1 MRALNQFLPLY
12 LSCTLLLMGNGLLFI
27 IIPMSMRLDGQD
39 TDAIGLVMSL
49 YFVGM
54 LLGSLY
60 GRHLISRVGHIRIFA
75 ACASVATMCALL
87 HSIWSVPLVW
97 GVLRILI
104 GFTNATFFM
113 TMETWLS
120 ESSTSENR
128 ATVFGSYQFVTYF
141 GLALGQLMLNF
152 AEPQDPI
159 LYIYV
164 AMLFCLCMIPVLM
177 SRSGGPRIN
186 EPESMPLKTLYHTSP
201 LGVVGIMISGICL
214 GAFYN
219 MSSVYGADVGMDK
232 SQIATF
238 MSATMVGGFLLQF
251 PIGKLADT
259 FDRRTVLVMTLLV
272 ACLAAMILPIMA
284 NQGEMLTTIVCAV
297 ILSGALACV
306 YPIALAD
313 AFDRLKPTEM
323 VAASGKLILAYAAG
337 GAIGPYTASLVMKQ
351 VGAEALF
358 GYLIVASLVLVAFV
372 MYRMSIRSAVPDALQ
387 EAFVV
392 QGMTPMATEL
402 DPRTE
407 YNSLDETGIAAET
420 VLLLAEENPDDV
432 VEIAISV
439 ALNQPEE
446 AVNIAQ
452 ATAYHYPDSAE
463 ALAIALADELPHD
476 KLDIITSVAGSAPQS
491 GAALARYMCDL
502 IKQQKL
508 DPQASFKALSRLTR
522 KLLDEAPLQAAEIA
536 AIVSQEIADDM
547 PELVAEIAV
556 LAAEAAPDQRIEVAA
571 AIIQEVPEASVEVA
585 SGVAETIAASPDDEL
600 HSFLA
605 AEDDD
610 NYVGEGAELAIAVAL
625 EAPNQALLEIATAVA
640 EALPEDAAQVA
651 ESMAQADPEQASDIV
666 DSISEAVP
674 EMADDVMY
682 AVASSLP
689 EQAEELLQEVLLDAE
704 ANESAT
710 PEAGPRQ

>member
-1 MRALNQFLPLY
+1 MKALNQLLPLY

-75 ACASVATMCALL
+75 ACASVATLCALL

-97 GVLRILI
+97 GVLRVLI

-186 EPESMPLKTLYHTSP
+186 EPESMPLKTLYRTSP

-219 MSSVYGADVGMDK
+219 MSSVYGADAGMTK

-251 PIGKLADT
+251 PVGKLADI

-272 ACLAAMILPIMA
+272 ACLAAMVLPIMA
-284 NQGEMLTTIVCAV
+284 AQGEMIITIACAV

-313 AFDRLKPTEM
+313 AFDRLKPSEM
-323 VAASGKLILAYAAG
+323 VAASGKLILAYATG
-337 GAIGPYTASLVMKQ
+337 GAIGPYTSSLVMKQ
-351 VGAEALF
+351 MGADALF
-358 GYLIVASLVLVAFV
+358 GYLIVASLILVAFV

-387 EAFVV
+387 ESFVV

-407 YNSLDETGIAAET
+407 YNSLDETSVAAET
-420 VLLLAEENPDDV
+420 VLLLAEENPNDV
-432 VEIAISV
+432 VEIAVSI

-452 ATAYHYPDSAE
+452 VTAYHYPDE
-463 ALAIALADELPHD
+463 AVSLAITLANELPHL
-476 KLDIITSVAGSAPQS
+476 KLDIITNVAGSAPQS
-491 GAALARYMCDL
+491 GAALARYMCGL

-508 DPQASFKALSRLTR
+508 DPQASFDALSRLTL
-522 KLLDEAPLQAAEIA
+522 KLLEEAPQQAAEIA
-536 AIVSQEIADDM
+536 GIVSHEIADDM
-547 PELVAEIAV
+547 PELVAKIAV
-556 LAAEAAPDQRIEVAA
+556 LAAQAAPDQRVEVATA
-571 AIIQEVPEASVEVA
+571 VTQEVPEASVEVA
-585 SGVAETIAASPDDEL
+585 TGVAETIAASPDEEL
-600 HSFLA
+600 HIFLA
-605 AEDDD
+605 SEEDED
-610 NYVGEGAELAIAVAL
+610 YLGEGTELAIAL
-625 EAPNQALLEIATAVA
+625 GQEAPEQAFDIATAVA
-640 EALPEDAAQVA
+640 EVLPEDAAQVA
-651 ESMAQADPEQASDIV
+651 ESIAQTDPEHASDLV
-666 DSISEAVP
+666 GSISEVAP

-689 EQAEELLQEVLLDAE
+689 EQAEELLQEVLLEAE
-704 ANESAT
+704 NNFEST
-710 PEAGPRQ
+710 RQLS

>member
-1 MRALNQFLPLY
+1 MKALNQLLPLY

-75 ACASVATMCALL
+75 ACASVATLCALL

-97 GVLRILI
+97 GVLRVLI

-120 ESSTSENR
+120 ESSTSDNR

-186 EPESMPLKTLYHTSP
+186 EPESMPLKTLYRTSP

-219 MSSVYGADVGMDK
+219 MSSVYGADVGMTK

-251 PIGKLADT
+251 PVGKLADI

-272 ACLAAMILPIMA
+272 ACLAAMVLPIMA
-284 NQGEMLTTIVCAV
+284 AQGEMIITIACAV

-313 AFDRLKPTEM
+313 AFDRLKPSEM
-323 VAASGKLILAYAAG
+323 VAASGKLILAYATG
-337 GAIGPYTASLVMKQ
+337 GAIGPYTSSLVMKQ
-351 VGAEALF
+351 MGADALF
-358 GYLIVASLVLVAFV
+358 GYLIVASLILVAFV

-387 EAFVV
+387 ESFVV

-407 YNSLDETGIAAET
+407 YNSLDETSVAAET
-420 VLLLAEENPDDV
+420 VLLLAEENPNDV
-432 VEIAISV
+432 VEIAVSI

-452 ATAYHYPDSAE
+452 VTAYHYPDE
-463 ALAIALADELPHD
+463 AVSLAITLANELPHL
-476 KLDIITSVAGSAPQS
+476 KLDIITNVAGSAPQS
-491 GAALARYMCDL
+491 GAVLARYMCGL

-508 DPQASFKALSRLTR
+508 DPQASFDALSRLTL
-522 KLLDEAPLQAAEIA
+522 KLLEEAPQQAAEIA
-536 AIVSQEIADDM
+536 GIVSHEIADDM
-547 PELVAEIAV
+547 PELVAKIAV
-556 LAAEAAPDQRIEVAA
+556 LAAQAAPDQRVEVATA
-571 AIIQEVPEASVEVA
+571 VTQEVPEASVEVA
-585 SGVAETIAASPDDEL
+585 TGIAETIAASPDEEL
-600 HSFLA
+600 HIFLA
-605 AEDDD
+605 SEEDED
-610 NYVGEGAELAIAVAL
+610 YLGEGTELAIAL
-625 EAPNQALLEIATAVA
+625 GQEAPEQAFDIATAVA
-640 EALPEDAAQVA
+640 EVLPEDAAQVA
-651 ESMAQADPEQASDIV
+651 ESIAQTDPEHASDLV
-666 DSISEAVP
+666 GSISEVAP

-689 EQAEELLQEVLLDAE
+689 EQAEELLQEVLLEAE
-704 ANESAT
+704 NNFEST
-710 PEAGPRQ
+710 RQLS

>member
-1 MRALNQFLPLY
+1 MKALNQLLPLY

-75 ACASVATMCALL
+75 ACASVATLCALL

-97 GVLRILI
+97 GVLRVLI

-120 ESSTSENR
+120 ESSTSDNR

-186 EPESMPLKTLYHTSP
+186 EPESMPLKTLYRTSP

-219 MSSVYGADVGMDK
+219 MSSVYGADVGMTK

-251 PIGKLADT
+251 PVGKLADI

-272 ACLAAMILPIMA
+272 ACLAAMVLPIMA
-284 NQGEMLTTIVCAV
+284 AQGEMIITIACAV

-313 AFDRLKPTEM
+313 AFDRLKPSEM
-323 VAASGKLILAYAAG
+323 VAASGKLILAYATG
-337 GAIGPYTASLVMKQ
+337 GAIGPYTSSLVMKQ
-351 VGAEALF
+351 MGADALF
-358 GYLIVASLVLVAFV
+358 GYLIVASLILVAFV

-387 EAFVV
+387 ESFVV

-407 YNSLDETGIAAET
+407 YNSLDETSVAAET
-420 VLLLAEENPDDV
+420 VLLLTEENPNDV
-432 VEIAISV
+432 VEIAVSI

-452 ATAYHYPDSAE
+452 VTAYHYPDE
-463 ALAIALADELPHD
+463 AVSLAITLANELPHL
-476 KLDIITSVAGSAPQS
+476 KLDIITNVAGSAPQS
-491 GAALARYMCDL
+491 GAALARYMCGL

-508 DPQASFKALSRLTR
+508 DPQASFDALSRLTL
-522 KLLDEAPLQAAEIA
+522 KLLEEAPQQAAEIA
-536 AIVSQEIADDM
+536 GIVSHEIADDM
-547 PELVAEIAV
+547 PELVAKIAV
-556 LAAEAAPDQRIEVAA
+556 LAAQAAPDQRVEVATA
-571 AIIQEVPEASVEVA
+571 VTQEVPEASVEVA
-585 SGVAETIAASPDDEL
+585 TGVAETIAASPDEEL
-600 HSFLA
+600 HIFLA
-605 AEDDD
+605 SEEDED
-610 NYVGEGAELAIAVAL
+610 YLGEGTELAIAL
-625 EAPNQALLEIATAVA
+625 GQEAPEQAFDIATAVA
-640 EALPEDAAQVA
+640 EVLPEDAAQVA
-651 ESMAQADPEQASDIV
+651 ESIAQTDPEHASDLV
-666 DSISEAVP
+666 GSISEVAP

-689 EQAEELLQEVLLDAE
+689 EQAEELLQEVLLEAE
-704 ANESAT
+704 NNFEST
-710 PEAGPRQ
+710 RQLS

>member
-1 MRALNQFLPLY
+1 MKALNQLLPLY

-75 ACASVATMCALL
+75 ACASVATLCALL

-97 GVLRILI
+97 GVLRVLI

-186 EPESMPLKTLYHTSP
+186 EPESMPLKTLYRTSP

-219 MSSVYGADVGMDK
+219 MSSVYGADVGMTK

-251 PIGKLADT
+251 PVGKLADI

-272 ACLAAMILPIMA
+272 ACLAAMVLPIMA
-284 NQGEMLTTIVCAV
+284 VQGEMIITIACAV

-313 AFDRLKPTEM
+313 AFDRLKPSEM
-323 VAASGKLILAYAAG
+323 VAASGKLILAYATG
-337 GAIGPYTASLVMKQ
+337 GAIGPYTSSIVMKQ
-351 VGAEALF
+351 MGADALF
-358 GYLIVASLVLVAFV
+358 GYLIVASLILVAFV

-387 EAFVV
+387 ESFVV

-407 YNSLDETGIAAET
+407 YNSLDETSVAAET
-420 VLLLAEENPDDV
+420 VLLLAEENPNDV
-432 VEIAISV
+432 VEIAVSI

-452 ATAYHYPDSAE
+452 VTAYHYPDE
-463 ALAIALADELPHD
+463 AVSLATTLANELPHL
-476 KLDIITSVAGSAPQS
+476 KLDIITNVAGSAPQS
-491 GAALARYMCDL
+491 GAALARYMCGL

-508 DPQASFKALSRLTR
+508 DPQASFDALSRLTL
-522 KLLDEAPLQAAEIA
+522 KLLEEAPQQAAEIA
-536 AIVSQEIADDM
+536 GIVSHEIADDM
-547 PELVAEIAV
+547 PELVAKIAV
-556 LAAEAAPDQRIEVAA
+556 LAAQAAPDQRVEVATA
-571 AIIQEVPEASVEVA
+571 VTQEVPEASVEVA
-585 SGVAETIAASPDDEL
+585 TGVAETIAASPDEEL
-600 HSFLA
+600 HIFLA
-605 AEDDD
+605 SEEDED
-610 NYVGEGAELAIAVAL
+610 YLGEGTELAIAL
-625 EAPNQALLEIATAVA
+625 GQEAPEQAFDIATAVA
-640 EALPEDAAQVA
+640 EVLPEDAAQVA
-651 ESMAQADPEQASDIV
+651 ESIAQTDPQHASDLV
-666 DSISEAVP
+666 GSISEVAP

-689 EQAEELLQEVLLDAE
+689 EQAEELLQEVLLEAE
-704 ANESAT
+704 NNFEST
-710 PEAGPRQ
+710 RQPS

>member
-1 MRALNQFLPLY
+1 
-12 LSCTLLLMGNGLLFI
+12 MGNGLLFI

-75 ACASVATMCALL
+75 ACASVATLCALL

-97 GVLRILI
+97 GVLRVLI

-120 ESSTSENR
+120 ESSTSDNR

-186 EPESMPLKTLYHTSP
+186 EPESMPLKTLYRTSP

-219 MSSVYGADVGMDK
+219 MSSVYGADVGMTK

-251 PIGKLADT
+251 PVGKLADI

-272 ACLAAMILPIMA
+272 ACLAAMVLPIMA
-284 NQGEMLTTIVCAV
+284 AQGEMIITIACAV

-313 AFDRLKPTEM
+313 AFDRLKPSEM
-323 VAASGKLILAYAAG
+323 VAASGKLILAYATG
-337 GAIGPYTASLVMKQ
+337 GAIGPYTSSLVMKQ
-351 VGAEALF
+351 MGADALF
-358 GYLIVASLVLVAFV
+358 GYLIVASLILVAFV

-387 EAFVV
+387 ESFVV

-407 YNSLDETGIAAET
+407 YNSLDETSVAAET
-420 VLLLAEENPDDV
+420 VLLLAEENPNDV
-432 VEIAISV
+432 VEIAVSI

-452 ATAYHYPDSAE
+452 VTAYHYPDE
-463 ALAIALADELPHD
+463 AVSLAITLANELPHL
-476 KLDIITSVAGSAPQS
+476 KLDIITNVAGSAPQS
-491 GAALARYMCDL
+491 GAVLARYMCGL

-508 DPQASFKALSRLTR
+508 DPQASFDALSRLTL
-522 KLLDEAPLQAAEIA
+522 KLLEEAPQQAAEIA
-536 AIVSQEIADDM
+536 GIVSHEIADDM
-547 PELVAEIAV
+547 PELVAKIAV
-556 LAAEAAPDQRIEVAA
+556 LAAQAAPDQRVEVATA
-571 AIIQEVPEASVEVA
+571 VTQEVPEASVEVA
-585 SGVAETIAASPDDEL
+585 TGIAETIAASPDEEL
-600 HSFLA
+600 HIFLA
-605 AEDDD
+605 SEEDED
-610 NYVGEGAELAIAVAL
+610 YLGEGTELAIAL
-625 EAPNQALLEIATAVA
+625 GQEAPEQAFDIATAVA
-640 EALPEDAAQVA
+640 EVLPEDAAQVA
-651 ESMAQADPEQASDIV
+651 ESIAQTDPEHASDLV
-666 DSISEAVP
+666 GSISEVAP

-689 EQAEELLQEVLLDAE
+689 EQAEELLQEVLLEAE
-704 ANESAT
+704 NNFEST
-710 PEAGPRQ
+710 RQLS

>member
-1 MRALNQFLPLY
+1 
-12 LSCTLLLMGNGLLFI
+12 
-27 IIPMSMRLDGQD
+27 
-39 TDAIGLVMSL
+39 
-49 YFVGM
+49 
-54 LLGSLY
+54 
-60 GRHLISRVGHIRIFA
+60 
-75 ACASVATMCALL
+75 
-87 HSIWSVPLVW
+87 
-97 GVLRILI
+97 
-104 GFTNATFFM
+104 
-113 TMETWLS
+113 
-120 ESSTSENR
+120 
-128 ATVFGSYQFVTYF
+128 
-141 GLALGQLMLNF
+141 
-152 AEPQDPI
+152 
-159 LYIYV
+159 
-164 AMLFCLCMIPVLM
+164 
-177 SRSGGPRIN
+177 
-186 EPESMPLKTLYHTSP
+186 
-201 LGVVGIMISGICL
+201 
-214 GAFYN
+214 
-219 MSSVYGADVGMDK
+219 DVGMNK
-232 SQIATF
+232 SEIATF

-284 NQGEMLTTIVCAV
+284 NQGEMLITIVCAV

-337 GAIGPYTASLVMKQ
+337 GAIGPYTASLVMKH

-432 VEIAISV
+432 VEIAVSV
-439 ALNQPEE
+439 ALNQPDE

-452 ATAYHYPDSAE
+452 ATAYNYPDCAE

-508 DPQASFKALSRLTR
+508 EPQASFKALSRLTS
-522 KLLDEAPLQAAEIA
+522 KLLDQAPLQAAEIA

-556 LAAEAAPDQRIEVAA
+556 LAAEAAPDQRVEVAA

-585 SGVAETIAASPDDEL
+585 AGVAETIAASPDDEL

-605 AEDDD
+605 GEDDED
-610 NYVGEGAELAIAVAL
+610 YVGEGAELAIAVAL
-625 EAPNQALLEIATAVA
+625 EAPDQALLEIATVVA

-704 ANESAT
+704 SNESAT
-710 PEAGPRQ
+710 LEVEPRQ

>member
-1 MRALNQFLPLY
+1 
-12 LSCTLLLMGNGLLFI
+12 MGNGLLFI

-75 ACASVATMCALL
+75 ACASVATLCALL

-97 GVLRILI
+97 GVLRVLI

-186 EPESMPLKTLYHTSP
+186 EPESMPLKTLYRTSP

-219 MSSVYGADVGMDK
+219 MSSVYGADVGMTK

-251 PIGKLADT
+251 PVGKLADI

-284 NQGEMLTTIVCAV
+284 AQGEMIITIACAV

-313 AFDRLKPTEM
+313 AFDRLKPSEM
-323 VAASGKLILAYAAG
+323 VAASGKLILAYATG
-337 GAIGPYTASLVMKQ
+337 GAIGPYTSSIVMKQ
-351 VGAEALF
+351 MGADALF
-358 GYLIVASLVLVAFV
+358 GYLIVASLILVAFV

-387 EAFVV
+387 ESFVV

-407 YNSLDETGIAAET
+407 YNSLDETSVAAET
-420 VLLLAEENPDDV
+420 VLLLAEENPNDV
-432 VEIAISV
+432 VEIAVSI

-452 ATAYHYPDSAE
+452 VTAYHYPNE
-463 ALAIALADELPHD
+463 AVPLATTLANELPHL
-476 KLDIITSVAGSAPQS
+476 KLDIITNVAGSAPQS
-491 GAALARYMCDL
+491 GAALARYMCGL

-508 DPQASFKALSRLTR
+508 DPQASFDALSRLTL
-522 KLLDEAPLQAAEIA
+522 KLLEEAPQQAAEIA
-536 AIVSQEIADDM
+536 GIVSHEIADDM
-547 PELVAEIAV
+547 PELVAKIAV
-556 LAAEAAPDQRIEVAA
+556 LAAQAAPDQRVEVATA
-571 AIIQEVPEASVEVA
+571 VTQEVPEASVEVA
-585 SGVAETIAASPDDEL
+585 TGVAETIAASPDEEL
-600 HSFLA
+600 HIFLA
-605 AEDDD
+605 SEEDED
-610 NYVGEGAELAIAVAL
+610 YLGEGTELAIAL
-625 EAPNQALLEIATAVA
+625 GQEAPEQAFDIATAVA
-640 EALPEDAAQVA
+640 EVLPEDAAQVA
-651 ESMAQADPEQASDIV
+651 ESIAQTDPQHASDLV
-666 DSISEAVP
+666 GSISEVAP

-689 EQAEELLQEVLLDAE
+689 EQAEELLQEVLLEAE
-704 ANESAT
+704 NNFEST
-710 PEAGPRQ
+710 RQPS

>member
-1 MRALNQFLPLY
+1 
-12 LSCTLLLMGNGLLFI
+12 MGNGLLFI

-75 ACASVATMCALL
+75 ACASVATLCALL

-97 GVLRILI
+97 GVLRVLI

-186 EPESMPLKTLYHTSP
+186 EPESMPLKTLYRTSP

-219 MSSVYGADVGMDK
+219 MSSVYGADVGMTK

-251 PIGKLADT
+251 PVGKLADI

-284 NQGEMLTTIVCAV
+284 AQGEMIITIACAV

-313 AFDRLKPTEM
+313 AFDRLKPSEM
-323 VAASGKLILAYAAG
+323 VAASGKLILAYATG
-337 GAIGPYTASLVMKQ
+337 GAIGPYTSSIVMKQ
-351 VGAEALF
+351 MGADALF
-358 GYLIVASLVLVAFV
+358 GYLIVASLILVAFV

-387 EAFVV
+387 ELFVV

-407 YNSLDETGIAAET
+407 YNSLDETSVAAET
-420 VLLLAEENPDDV
+420 VLLLAEENPNDV
-432 VEIAISV
+432 VEIAVSI

-452 ATAYHYPDSAE
+452 VTAYHYPNE
-463 ALAIALADELPHD
+463 AVSLATTLANELPHL
-476 KLDIITSVAGSAPQS
+476 KLDIITNVAGSAPQS
-491 GAALARYMCDL
+491 GAALARYMCGL

-508 DPQASFKALSRLTR
+508 DPQASFDALSRLTL
-522 KLLDEAPLQAAEIA
+522 KLLEEAPQQAAEIA
-536 AIVSQEIADDM
+536 GIVSHEIADDM
-547 PELVAEIAV
+547 PELVAKIAV
-556 LAAEAAPDQRIEVAA
+556 LAAQAAPDQRVEVATA
-571 AIIQEVPEASVEVA
+571 VTQEVPEASVEVA
-585 SGVAETIAASPDDEL
+585 TGVAETIAASPDEEL
-600 HSFLA
+600 HIFLA
-605 AEDDD
+605 SEEDED
-610 NYVGEGAELAIAVAL
+610 YLGEGTELAIAL
-625 EAPNQALLEIATAVA
+625 GQEAPEQAFDIATAVA
-640 EALPEDAAQVA
+640 EVLPEDAAQVA
-651 ESMAQADPEQASDIV
+651 ESIAQTDPQHASDLV
-666 DSISEAVP
+666 GSISEVAP

-689 EQAEELLQEVLLDAE
+689 EQAEELLQEVLLEAE
-704 ANESAT
+704 NNFEST
-710 PEAGPRQ
+710 RQPS

>member
-1 MRALNQFLPLY
+1 
-12 LSCTLLLMGNGLLFI
+12 MGNGLLFI

-75 ACASVATMCALL
+75 ACAAVATMSALL

-97 GVLRILI
+97 GALRVLI

-186 EPESMPLKTLYHTSP
+186 EPESMPLKTLYRTSP

-219 MSSVYGADVGMDK
+219 MSSVYGADVGMTK
-232 SQIATF
+232 NQIATF

-251 PIGKLADT
+251 PVGKLADL

-272 ACLAAMILPIMA
+272 ACLAAMVLPIMA
-284 NQGEMLTTIVCAV
+284 ARGEMVITIVCAV

-323 VAASGKLILAYAAG
+323 VAASGKLILAYATG
-337 GAIGPYTASLVMKQ
+337 GAIGPYTSSLVMKHM
-351 VGAEALF
+351 GADALF
-358 GYLIVASLVLVAFV
+358 GYLIVASLILVAFV

-387 EAFVV
+387 ESFVV

-407 YNSLDETGIAAET
+407 YNSLDETGVAAET
-420 VLLLAEENPDDV
+420 VLLLAEENPEDV
-432 VEIAISV
+432 VEIAVSV

-452 ATAYHYPDSAE
+452 ATAYNYPDEAV
-463 ALAIALADELPHD
+463 ALAIALADELPHL
-476 KLDIITSVAGSAPQS
+476 KLDIITNVAGSAPQS
-491 GAALARYMCDL
+491 GAALARYMCGL
-502 IKQQKL
+502 IKQEKL
-508 DPQASFKALSRLTR
+508 DPQASFNALSRLTL
-522 KLLDEAPLQAAEIA
+522 KLLDEAPQQAAEIA
-536 AIVSQEIADDM
+536 AIVSHEIADDM
-547 PELVAEIAV
+547 PELVAKIAV
-556 LAAEAAPDQRIEVAA
+556 LAAEAAPDQRVEVATA
-571 AIIQEVPEASVEVA
+571 VTHEVPEASVEIA
-585 SGVAETIAASPDDEL
+585 AGVAETIAASPDEEL
-600 HSFLA
+600 HTFLA
-605 AEDDD
+605 SEEDEG
-610 NYVGEGAELAIAVAL
+610 YLGEGTELAIAL
-625 EAPNQALLEIATAVA
+625 GQEAPEQAFDIATAVA
-640 EALPEDAAQVA
+640 EILPEDAAQVA
-651 ESMAQADPEQASDIV
+651 ESIAQTDPEHASDLIG
-666 DSISEAVP
+666 SISEVAP

-704 ANESAT
+704 TNS
-710 PEAGPRQ
+710 PSDRQPS

>member
-1 MRALNQFLPLY
+1 MKALNQLLPLY

-75 ACASVATMCALL
+75 ACASVATLCALL

-97 GVLRILI
+97 GVLRVLI

-113 TMETWLS
+113 TMETWLN

-186 EPESMPLKTLYHTSP
+186 EPESMPLKTLYRTSP

-219 MSSVYGADVGMDK
+219 MSSVYGADVGMTK

-251 PIGKLADT
+251 PVGKLADI

-272 ACLAAMILPIMA
+272 ACLAAMVLPIMA
-284 NQGEMLTTIVCAV
+284 AQGEMIITIACAV

-313 AFDRLKPTEM
+313 AFDRLKPSEM
-323 VAASGKLILAYAAG
+323 VAASGKLILAYATG
-337 GAIGPYTASLVMKQ
+337 GAIGPYTSSIVMKQ
-351 VGAEALF
+351 MGADALF
-358 GYLIVASLVLVAFV
+358 GYLIVASLILVAFV

-387 EAFVV
+387 ESFVV

-407 YNSLDETGIAAET
+407 YNSLDETSVAAET
-420 VLLLAEENPDDV
+420 VLLLAEENPNDV
-432 VEIAISV
+432 VEIAVSI

-452 ATAYHYPDSAE
+452 VTAYHYPNE
-463 ALAIALADELPHD
+463 AVFLATTLANELPHL
-476 KLDIITSVAGSAPQS
+476 KLDIITNVAGSAPQS
-491 GAALARYMCDL
+491 GAALARYMCGL

-508 DPQASFKALSRLTR
+508 DPQASFDALSRLTL
-522 KLLDEAPLQAAEIA
+522 KLLEEAPQQAAEIA
-536 AIVSQEIADDM
+536 GIVSHEIADDM
-547 PELVAEIAV
+547 PELVAKIAV
-556 LAAEAAPDQRIEVAA
+556 LAAQAAPDQRVEVATA
-571 AIIQEVPEASVEVA
+571 VTQEVPEASVEVA
-585 SGVAETIAASPDDEL
+585 TGVAETIAASPDEEL
-600 HSFLA
+600 HIFLA
-605 AEDDD
+605 SEEDED
-610 NYVGEGAELAIAVAL
+610 YLGEGTELAIAL
-625 EAPNQALLEIATAVA
+625 GQEAPEQAFDIATAVA
-640 EALPEDAAQVA
+640 EVLPEDAAQVA
-651 ESMAQADPEQASDIV
+651 ESIAQTDPQHASDLV
-666 DSISEAVP
+666 GSISEVAP

-689 EQAEELLQEVLLDAE
+689 EQAEELLQEVLLEAE
-704 ANESAT
+704 NNFEST
-710 PEAGPRQ
+710 RQPS

>member
-1 MRALNQFLPLY
+1 MKALNQLLPLY

-75 ACASVATMCALL
+75 ACASVATLCALL

-97 GVLRILI
+97 GVLRVLI

-186 EPESMPLKTLYHTSP
+186 EPESMPLKTLYRTSP

-219 MSSVYGADVGMDK
+219 MSSVYGADVGMTK

-251 PIGKLADT
+251 PVGKLADI

-284 NQGEMLTTIVCAV
+284 AQGEMIITIACAV

-313 AFDRLKPTEM
+313 AFDRLKPSEM
-323 VAASGKLILAYAAG
+323 VAASGKLILAYATG
-337 GAIGPYTASLVMKQ
+337 GAIGPYTSSIVMKQ
-351 VGAEALF
+351 MGADALF
-358 GYLIVASLVLVAFV
+358 GYLIVASLILVAFV

-387 EAFVV
+387 ELFVV

-407 YNSLDETGIAAET
+407 YNSLDETSVAAET
-420 VLLLAEENPDDV
+420 VLLLAEENPNDV
-432 VEIAISV
+432 VEIAVSI

-452 ATAYHYPDSAE
+452 VTAYHYPNE
-463 ALAIALADELPHD
+463 AVSLATTLANELPHL
-476 KLDIITSVAGSAPQS
+476 KLDIITNVAGSAPQS
-491 GAALARYMCDL
+491 GAALARYMCGL

-508 DPQASFKALSRLTR
+508 DPQASFDALSRLTL
-522 KLLDEAPLQAAEIA
+522 KLLEEAPQQAAEIA
-536 AIVSQEIADDM
+536 GIVSHEIADDM
-547 PELVAEIAV
+547 PELVAKIAV
-556 LAAEAAPDQRIEVAA
+556 LAAQAAPDQRVEVATA
-571 AIIQEVPEASVEVA
+571 VTQEVPEASVEVA
-585 SGVAETIAASPDDEL
+585 TGVAETIAASPDEEL
-600 HSFLA
+600 HIFLA
-605 AEDDD
+605 SEEDED
-610 NYVGEGAELAIAVAL
+610 YLGEGTELAIAL
-625 EAPNQALLEIATAVA
+625 GQEAPEQAFDIATAVA
-640 EALPEDAAQVA
+640 EVLPEDAAQVA
-651 ESMAQADPEQASDIV
+651 ESIAQTDPQHASDLV
-666 DSISEAVP
+666 GSISEVAP

-689 EQAEELLQEVLLDAE
+689 EQAEELLQEVLLEAE
-704 ANESAT
+704 NNFEST
-710 PEAGPRQ
+710 RQPS

>member
-1 MRALNQFLPLY
+1 
-12 LSCTLLLMGNGLLFI
+12 MGNGLLFI
-27 IIPMSMRLDGQD
+27 VIPMTMRLEGQD
-39 TDAIGLVMSL
+39 TDSIGLVMSL

-54 LLGSLY
+54 LLGSIY

-75 ACASVATMCALL
+75 ACASVATLTALF
-87 HSIWSVPLVW
+87 HSIWSLPIVW
-97 GVLRILI
+97 GLLRVLI

-141 GLALGQLMLNF
+141 GLALGQLMLNL
-152 AEPQDPI
+152 AEPQDSI
-159 LYIYV
+159 LYIYA
-164 AMLFCLCMIPVLM
+164 AMLFCLCMLPVLM

-186 EPESMPLKTLYHTSP
+186 EPEPMAFKTLYRTSP

-219 MSSVYGADVGMDK
+219 MSSVYGADVGMNK
-232 SQIATF
+232 SEIATF

-251 PIGKLADT
+251 PVGKLADT

-284 NQGEMLTTIVCAV
+284 NRGEMAITIACAV
-297 ILSGALACV
+297 ILSGAMACV
-306 YPIALAD
+306 YPIAIAD

-323 VAASGKLILAYAAG
+323 VAASGKLILAYSFG
-337 GAIGPYTASLVMKQ
+337 GAIGPYTSSLVMKQ
-351 VGAEALF
+351 MGPEALF
-358 GYLIVASLVLVAFV
+358 GYLIVACLILVAFV
-372 MYRMSIRSAVPDALQ
+372 MYRMSIRGALPDALQ
-387 EAFVV
+387 ESFVV

-407 YNSLDETGIAAET
+407 YNSLDETSIAAET
-420 VLLLAEENPDDV
+420 VLLLAEENPGDL
-432 VEIAISV
+432 VEIALNV
-439 ALNQPEE
+439 ALNQPDE

-452 ATAYHYPDSAE
+452 AAAYHYPEQAQ
-463 ALAIALADELPHD
+463 ALAIALADELPQH
-476 KLDIITSVAGSAPQS
+476 KLDIITHVAGSAPES
-491 GAALARYMCDL
+491 GAPLARYMCDL

-508 DPQASFKALSRLTR
+508 EPQASFYALSRLTR

-536 AIVSQEIADDM
+536 AIISQEIPEAM

-585 SGVAETIAASPDDEL
+585 AGVAETIAASPDEEL
-600 HSFLA
+600 HTFLA
-605 AEDDD
+605 AEEDD
-610 NYVGEGAELAIAVAL
+610 NYVGEGAELAIAVAQ
-625 EAPNQALLEIATAVA
+625 EVPEQALDIATAVA
-640 EALPEDAAQVA
+640 EILPEEAAQVA
-651 ESMAQADPEQASDIV
+651 ESIAQTDPEHASELV

-704 ANESAT
+704 SSDGAKPQAEH
-710 PEAGPRQ
+710 QQ

>member
-1 MRALNQFLPLY
+1 MKALNQLLPLY

-60 GRHLISRVGHIRIFA
+60 GRHLISHVGHIRIFA
-75 ACASVATMCALL
+75 ACASVATLCALL

-97 GVLRILI
+97 GVLRVLI

-186 EPESMPLKTLYHTSP
+186 EPESMPLKTLYRTSP

-219 MSSVYGADVGMDK
+219 MSSVYGADVGMTK

-251 PIGKLADT
+251 PVGKLADI

-272 ACLAAMILPIMA
+272 ACLAAMVLPIMA
-284 NQGEMLTTIVCAV
+284 AQGEMIITIACAV

-313 AFDRLKPTEM
+313 AFDRLKPSEM
-323 VAASGKLILAYAAG
+323 VAASGKLILAYATG
-337 GAIGPYTASLVMKQ
+337 GAIGPYTSSLVMKQ
-351 VGAEALF
+351 MGADALF
-358 GYLIVASLVLVAFV
+358 GYLIVASLILVAFV

-387 EAFVV
+387 ESFVV

-407 YNSLDETGIAAET
+407 YNSLDETSVAAET
-420 VLLLAEENPDDV
+420 VLLLAEENPNDV
-432 VEIAISV
+432 VEIAVSI

-452 ATAYHYPDSAE
+452 VTAYHYPDE
-463 ALAIALADELPHD
+463 AVSLAITLANELPHL
-476 KLDIITSVAGSAPQS
+476 KLDIITNVAGSAPQS
-491 GAALARYMCDL
+491 GAALARYMCGL

-508 DPQASFKALSRLTR
+508 DPQASFDALSRLTL
-522 KLLDEAPLQAAEIA
+522 KLLEEAPQQAAEIA
-536 AIVSQEIADDM
+536 GIVSHEIADDM
-547 PELVAEIAV
+547 PELVAKIAV
-556 LAAEAAPDQRIEVAA
+556 LAAQAAPDQRVEVATA
-571 AIIQEVPEASVEVA
+571 VTQEVPEASVEVA
-585 SGVAETIAASPDDEL
+585 TGVAETIAASPDEEL
-600 HSFLA
+600 HIFLA
-605 AEDDD
+605 SEEDED
-610 NYVGEGAELAIAVAL
+610 YLGEGTELAIAL
-625 EAPNQALLEIATAVA
+625 GQEAPEQAFDIATAVA
-640 EALPEDAAQVA
+640 EVLPEDAAQVA
-651 ESMAQADPEQASDIV
+651 ESIAQTDPEHASDLV
-666 DSISEAVP
+666 GSISEVAP

-689 EQAEELLQEVLLDAE
+689 EQAEELLQEVLLEAE
-704 ANESAT
+704 NNFEST
-710 PEAGPRQ
+710 RHLS

>member
-1 MRALNQFLPLY
+1 
-12 LSCTLLLMGNGLLFI
+12 MGNGLLFI

-75 ACASVATMCALL
+75 ACASVATLCALL

-97 GVLRILI
+97 GVLRVLI

-186 EPESMPLKTLYHTSP
+186 EPESMPLKTLYRTSP

-219 MSSVYGADVGMDK
+219 MSSVYGADVGMTK

-251 PIGKLADT
+251 PVGKLADI

-284 NQGEMLTTIVCAV
+284 VQGEMIITIACAV

-313 AFDRLKPTEM
+313 AFDRLKPSEM
-323 VAASGKLILAYAAG
+323 VAASGKLILAYATG
-337 GAIGPYTASLVMKQ
+337 GAIGPYTSSIVMKQ
-351 VGAEALF
+351 MGADALF
-358 GYLIVASLVLVAFV
+358 GYLIVASLILVAFV

-387 EAFVV
+387 ELFVV

-407 YNSLDETGIAAET
+407 YNSLDETSVAAET
-420 VLLLAEENPDDV
+420 VLLLAEENPNDV
-432 VEIAISV
+432 VEIAVSI

-452 ATAYHYPDSAE
+452 VTAYHYPNE
-463 ALAIALADELPHD
+463 AVSLATTLANELPHL
-476 KLDIITSVAGSAPQS
+476 KLDIITNVAGSAPQS
-491 GAALARYMCDL
+491 GAALARYMCGL

-508 DPQASFKALSRLTR
+508 DPQASFDALSRLTL
-522 KLLDEAPLQAAEIA
+522 KLLEEAPQQAAEIA
-536 AIVSQEIADDM
+536 GIVSHEIADDM
-547 PELVAEIAV
+547 PELVAKIAV
-556 LAAEAAPDQRIEVAA
+556 LAAQAAPDQRVEVATA
-571 AIIQEVPEASVEVA
+571 VTQEVPEASVEVA
-585 SGVAETIAASPDDEL
+585 TGVAETIAASPDEEL
-600 HSFLA
+600 HIFLA
-605 AEDDD
+605 SEEDED
-610 NYVGEGAELAIAVAL
+610 YLGEGTELAIAL
-625 EAPNQALLEIATAVA
+625 GQEAPEQAFDIATAVA
-640 EALPEDAAQVA
+640 EVLPEDAAQVA
-651 ESMAQADPEQASDIV
+651 ESIAQTDPQHASDLV
-666 DSISEAVP
+666 GSISEVAP

-689 EQAEELLQEVLLDAE
+689 EQAEELLQEVLLEAE
-704 ANESAT
+704 NNFEST
-710 PEAGPRQ
+710 RQPS

>member
-1 MRALNQFLPLY
+1 
-12 LSCTLLLMGNGLLFI
+12 MGNGLLFI

-75 ACASVATMCALL
+75 ACASVATLCALL

-97 GVLRILI
+97 GVLRVLI

-186 EPESMPLKTLYHTSP
+186 EPESMPLKTLYRTSP

-219 MSSVYGADVGMDK
+219 MSSVYGADVGMTK

-251 PIGKLADT
+251 PVGKLADI

-272 ACLAAMILPIMA
+272 ACLAAMVLPIMA
-284 NQGEMLTTIVCAV
+284 VQGEMIITIACAV

-313 AFDRLKPTEM
+313 AFDRLKPSEM
-323 VAASGKLILAYAAG
+323 VAASGKLILAYATG
-337 GAIGPYTASLVMKQ
+337 GAIGPYTSSIVMKQ
-351 VGAEALF
+351 MGADALF
-358 GYLIVASLVLVAFV
+358 GYLIVASLILVAFV

-387 EAFVV
+387 ELFVV

-407 YNSLDETGIAAET
+407 YNSLDETSVAAET
-420 VLLLAEENPDDV
+420 VLLLAEENPNDV
-432 VEIAISV
+432 VEIAVSI

-452 ATAYHYPDSAE
+452 VTAYHYPNE
-463 ALAIALADELPHD
+463 AVSLATTLANELPHL
-476 KLDIITSVAGSAPQS
+476 KLDIITNVAGSAPQS
-491 GAALARYMCDL
+491 GAALARYMCGL

-508 DPQASFKALSRLTR
+508 DPQASFDALSRLTL
-522 KLLDEAPLQAAEIA
+522 KLLEEAPQQAAEIA
-536 AIVSQEIADDM
+536 GIVSHEIADDM
-547 PELVAEIAV
+547 PELVAKIAV
-556 LAAEAAPDQRIEVAA
+556 LAAQAAPDQRVEVATA
-571 AIIQEVPEASVEVA
+571 VTQEVPEASVEVA
-585 SGVAETIAASPDDEL
+585 TGVAETIAASPDEEL
-600 HSFLA
+600 HIFLA
-605 AEDDD
+605 SEEDED
-610 NYVGEGAELAIAVAL
+610 YLGEGTELAIAL
-625 EAPNQALLEIATAVA
+625 GQEAPEQAFDIATAVA
-640 EALPEDAAQVA
+640 EVLPEDAAQVA
-651 ESMAQADPEQASDIV
+651 ESIAQTDPQHASDLV
-666 DSISEAVP
+666 GSISEVAP

-689 EQAEELLQEVLLDAE
+689 EQAEELLQEVLLEAE
-704 ANESAT
+704 NNFEST
-710 PEAGPRQ
+710 RQPS

>member
-1 MRALNQFLPLY
+1 MKALNQLLPLY

-75 ACASVATMCALL
+75 ACASVATLCALL

-97 GVLRILI
+97 GVLRVLI

-186 EPESMPLKTLYHTSP
+186 EPESMPLKTLYRTSP

-219 MSSVYGADVGMDK
+219 MSSVYGADVGMTK

-251 PIGKLADT
+251 PVGKLADI

-272 ACLAAMILPIMA
+272 ACLAAMVLPIMA
-284 NQGEMLTTIVCAV
+284 AQGEMIITIACAV

-313 AFDRLKPTEM
+313 AFDRLKPSEM
-323 VAASGKLILAYAAG
+323 VAASGKLILAYATG
-337 GAIGPYTASLVMKQ
+337 GAIGPYTSSLVMKQ
-351 VGAEALF
+351 MGADALF
-358 GYLIVASLVLVAFV
+358 GYLIVASLILVAFV

-387 EAFVV
+387 ESFVV

-407 YNSLDETGIAAET
+407 YNSLDETSVAAET
-420 VLLLAEENPDDV
+420 VLLLAEENPNDV
-432 VEIAISV
+432 VEIAVSI

-452 ATAYHYPDSAE
+452 VTAYHYPDE
-463 ALAIALADELPHD
+463 AVSLAITLANELPHL
-476 KLDIITSVAGSAPQS
+476 KLDIITNVAGSAPQS
-491 GAALARYMCDL
+491 GAALARYMCGL

-508 DPQASFKALSRLTR
+508 DPQASFDALSRLTL
-522 KLLDEAPLQAAEIA
+522 KLLEEAPQQAAEIA
-536 AIVSQEIADDM
+536 GIVSHEIADDM
-547 PELVAEIAV
+547 PELVAKIAV
-556 LAAEAAPDQRIEVAA
+556 LAAQAAPDQRVEVATA
-571 AIIQEVPEASVEVA
+571 VTQEVPEASVEVA
-585 SGVAETIAASPDDEL
+585 TGVAETIAASPDEEL
-600 HSFLA
+600 HIFLA
-605 AEDDD
+605 SEEDED
-610 NYVGEGAELAIAVAL
+610 YLGEGTELAIAL
-625 EAPNQALLEIATAVA
+625 GQEAPEQAFDIATAVA
-640 EALPEDAAQVA
+640 EVLPEDAAQVA
-651 ESMAQADPEQASDIV
+651 ESIAQTDPEHASDLV
-666 DSISEAVP
+666 GSISEVAP

-689 EQAEELLQEVLLDAE
+689 EQAEELLQEVLLEAE
-704 ANESAT
+704 NNFEST
-710 PEAGPRQ
+710 RHLS

>member
-1 MRALNQFLPLY
+1 MKALNQLLPLY

-75 ACASVATMCALL
+75 ACASVATLCALL

-97 GVLRILI
+97 GVLRVLI

-186 EPESMPLKTLYHTSP
+186 EPESMPLKTLYRTSP

-219 MSSVYGADVGMDK
+219 MSSVYGADVGMTK

-251 PIGKLADT
+251 PVGKLADI

-284 NQGEMLTTIVCAV
+284 AQGEMIITIACAV

-313 AFDRLKPTEM
+313 AFDRLKPSEM
-323 VAASGKLILAYAAG
+323 VAASGKLILAYATG
-337 GAIGPYTASLVMKQ
+337 GAIGPYTSSIVMKQ
-351 VGAEALF
+351 MGADALF
-358 GYLIVASLVLVAFV
+358 GYLIVASLILVAFV

-387 EAFVV
+387 ESFVV

-407 YNSLDETGIAAET
+407 YNSLDETSVAAET
-420 VLLLAEENPDDV
+420 VLLLAEENPNDV
-432 VEIAISV
+432 VEIAVSI

-452 ATAYHYPDSAE
+452 VTAYHYPDE
-463 ALAIALADELPHD
+463 AVSLATTLANELPHL
-476 KLDIITSVAGSAPQS
+476 KLDIITNVAGSAPQS
-491 GAALARYMCDL
+491 GAALARYMCGL

-508 DPQASFKALSRLTR
+508 DPQASFDALSRLTL
-522 KLLDEAPLQAAEIA
+522 KLLEEAPQQAAEIA
-536 AIVSQEIADDM
+536 GIVSHEIADDM
-547 PELVAEIAV
+547 PELVAKIAV
-556 LAAEAAPDQRIEVAA
+556 LAAQAAPDQRVEVATA
-571 AIIQEVPEASVEVA
+571 VTQEVPEASVEVA
-585 SGVAETIAASPDDEL
+585 TGVAETIAASPDEEL
-600 HSFLA
+600 HIFLA
-605 AEDDD
+605 SEEDED
-610 NYVGEGAELAIAVAL
+610 YLGEGTELAIAL
-625 EAPNQALLEIATAVA
+625 GQEAPEQAFDIATAVA
-640 EALPEDAAQVA
+640 EVLPEDAAQVA
-651 ESMAQADPEQASDIV
+651 ESIAQTDPQHASDLV
-666 DSISEAVP
+666 GSISEVAP

-689 EQAEELLQEVLLDAE
+689 EQAEELLQEVLLEAE
-704 ANESAT
+704 NNFEST
-710 PEAGPRQ
+710 RQPS

>member
-1 MRALNQFLPLY
+1 
-12 LSCTLLLMGNGLLFI
+12 MGNGLLFI

-54 LLGSLY
+54 LLGSIY
-60 GRHLISRVGHIRIFA
+60 GKHLISRVGHIRIFA

-97 GVLRILI
+97 GVLRVLI

-141 GLALGQLMLNF
+141 GMALGQLMLNF

-186 EPESMPLKTLYHTSP
+186 EPESMPLKTLYRTSP

-219 MSSVYGADVGMDK
+219 MSSVYGADVGMTK
-232 SQIATF
+232 NQIATF

-251 PIGKLADT
+251 PIGKLADL
-259 FDRRTVLVMTLLV
+259 FDRRTVLVMTLLL
-272 ACLAAMILPIMA
+272 ACLAAMVLPIMA
-284 NQGEMLTTIVCAV
+284 ARGEMGITIACAV

-337 GAIGPYTASLVMKQ
+337 GAIGPYTSSLVMNRM
-351 VGAEALF
+351 GADALF
-358 GYLIVASLVLVAFV
+358 GYLIVASLILMAFV

-387 EAFVV
+387 ESFVV

-407 YNSLDETGIAAET
+407 YNSLDETGVAAET
-420 VLLLAEENPDDV
+420 VLLLAEDNPDDV
-432 VEIAISV
+432 VEIAVSV

-452 ATAYHYPDSAE
+452 ATAYNYPDEAI
-463 ALAIALADELPHD
+463 ALAIALADELPHL
-476 KLDIITSVAGSAPQS
+476 KLDIITHVAGSAPQS
-491 GAALARYMCDL
+491 GAALARYMCNL

-508 DPQASFKALSRLTR
+508 DPQTSFTALSRFTL
-522 KLLDEAPLQAAEIA
+522 KLLDVAPQQATAIA
-536 AIVSQEIADDM
+536 AIVSQEIANDM
-547 PELVAEIAV
+547 PELVAKIAV
-556 LAAEAAPDQRIEVAA
+556 LAAQAAPDQRI
-571 AIIQEVPEASVEVA
+571 AIAIAVTHEVPEAGVEIA
-585 SGVAETIAASPDDEL
+585 AGIAQIIAASREEEL
-600 HSFLA
+600 HTFLA
-605 AEDDD
+605 AEEDE
-610 NYVGEGAELAIAVAL
+610 NYLGEGTELAIAL
-625 EAPNQALLEIATAVA
+625 GQEAPDQAFDIATVVA
-640 EALPEDAAQVA
+640 EILPEDAAQVA
-651 ESMAQADPEQASDIV
+651 EHIAQIDPERAFALV
-666 DSISEAVP
+666 GSISDAVP
-674 EMADDVMY
+674 EMAAEVMY

-689 EQAEELLQEVLLDAE
+689 EQAEELLQDVLLDAE
-704 ANESAT
+704 SNHPSDNASS
-710 PEAGPRQ
+710 

>member
-1 MRALNQFLPLY
+1 
-12 LSCTLLLMGNGLLFI
+12 MGNGLLFI
-27 IIPMSMRLDGQD
+27 IIPMSMRLNGQD

-75 ACASVATMCALL
+75 ACASVATLCALL

-97 GVLRILI
+97 GVLRVLI

-186 EPESMPLKTLYHTSP
+186 EPESMPLKTLYRTSP

-219 MSSVYGADVGMDK
+219 MSSVYGADVGMTK

-251 PIGKLADT
+251 PVGKLADI

-272 ACLAAMILPIMA
+272 ACLAAMVLPIMA
-284 NQGEMLTTIVCAV
+284 VQGEMIITIACAV

-313 AFDRLKPTEM
+313 AFDRLKPSEM
-323 VAASGKLILAYAAG
+323 VAASGKLILAYATG
-337 GAIGPYTASLVMKQ
+337 GAIGPYTSSIVMKQ
-351 VGAEALF
+351 MGADALF
-358 GYLIVASLVLVAFV
+358 GYLIVASLILVAFV

-387 EAFVV
+387 ELFVV

-407 YNSLDETGIAAET
+407 YNSLDETSVAAET
-420 VLLLAEENPDDV
+420 VLLLAEENPNDV
-432 VEIAISV
+432 VEIAVSI

-452 ATAYHYPDSAE
+452 VTAYHYPNE
-463 ALAIALADELPHD
+463 AVSLATTLANELPHL
-476 KLDIITSVAGSAPQS
+476 KLDIITNVAGSAPQS
-491 GAALARYMCDL
+491 GAALARYMCGL

-508 DPQASFKALSRLTR
+508 DPQASFDALSRLTL
-522 KLLDEAPLQAAEIA
+522 KLLEEAPQQAAEIA
-536 AIVSQEIADDM
+536 GIVSHEIADDM
-547 PELVAEIAV
+547 PELVAKIAV
-556 LAAEAAPDQRIEVAA
+556 LAAQAAPDQRVEVATA
-571 AIIQEVPEASVEVA
+571 VTQEVPEASVEVA
-585 SGVAETIAASPDDEL
+585 TGVAETIAASPDEEL
-600 HSFLA
+600 HIFLA
-605 AEDDD
+605 SEEDED
-610 NYVGEGAELAIAVAL
+610 YLGEGTELAIAL
-625 EAPNQALLEIATAVA
+625 GQEAPEQAFDIATAVA
-640 EALPEDAAQVA
+640 EVLPEDAAQVA
-651 ESMAQADPEQASDIV
+651 ESIAQTDPQHASDLV
-666 DSISEAVP
+666 GSISEVAP

-689 EQAEELLQEVLLDAE
+689 EQAEELLQEVLLEAE
-704 ANESAT
+704 NNFEST
-710 PEAGPRQ
+710 RQPS

>member
-1 MRALNQFLPLY
+1 MKALNQLLPLY

-75 ACASVATMCALL
+75 ACASVATLCALL

-97 GVLRILI
+97 GVLRVLI

-120 ESSTSENR
+120 ESSTSDNR
-128 ATVFGSYQFVTYF
+128 ATIFGSYQFVTYF

-186 EPESMPLKTLYHTSP
+186 EPESMPLKTLYRTSP

-219 MSSVYGADVGMDK
+219 MSSVYGADVGMTK

-251 PIGKLADT
+251 PVGKLADI

-272 ACLAAMILPIMA
+272 ACLAAMVLPIMA
-284 NQGEMLTTIVCAV
+284 TQGEMIITIACAV

-313 AFDRLKPTEM
+313 AFDRLKPSEM
-323 VAASGKLILAYAAG
+323 VAASGKLILAYATG
-337 GAIGPYTASLVMKQ
+337 GAIGPYTSSLVMKQ
-351 VGAEALF
+351 MGADALF
-358 GYLIVASLVLVAFV
+358 GYLIVASLILVAFV

-387 EAFVV
+387 ESFVV

-407 YNSLDETGIAAET
+407 YNSLDETSVAAET
-420 VLLLAEENPDDV
+420 VLLLAEENPNDV
-432 VEIAISV
+432 VEIAISI

-452 ATAYHYPDSAE
+452 VTAYNYPNE
-463 ALAIALADELPHD
+463 AVSLAITLANELPHL
-476 KLDIITSVAGSAPQS
+476 KLDIITNVAGSAPQS
-491 GAALARYMCDL
+491 GAALARYMCGL

-508 DPQASFKALSRLTR
+508 DPQASFDALSRLTL
-522 KLLDEAPLQAAEIA
+522 KLLEEAPQQAAEIA
-536 AIVSQEIADDM
+536 GIVSHEIADDM
-547 PELVAEIAV
+547 PELVAKIAV
-556 LAAEAAPDQRIEVAA
+556 LAAQAAPDQRVEVATA
-571 AIIQEVPEASVEVA
+571 VTQEVPEASVEVA
-585 SGVAETIAASPDDEL
+585 TGVAETIAASPDEEL
-600 HSFLA
+600 HIFLA
-605 AEDDD
+605 SEEDED
-610 NYVGEGAELAIAVAL
+610 YLGEGTELAIAL
-625 EAPNQALLEIATAVA
+625 GQEAPEQAFDIATAVA
-640 EALPEDAAQVA
+640 EVLPEDAAQVA
-651 ESMAQADPEQASDIV
+651 ESIAQTDPEHASDLV
-666 DSISEAVP
+666 GSISEVAP

-689 EQAEELLQEVLLDAE
+689 EQAEELLQEVLLEAE
-704 ANESAT
+704 NNFEST
-710 PEAGPRQ
+710 RQLS

>member
-1 MRALNQFLPLY
+1 MRALNQLLPLY

-60 GRHLISRVGHIRIFA
+60 GKHLISRVGHIRIFA

-97 GVLRILI
+97 GVLRVLI

-186 EPESMPLKTLYHTSP
+186 EPESMPLKTLYRTSP

-219 MSSVYGADVGMDK
+219 MSSVYGADVGMTK
-232 SQIATF
+232 NQIATF

-251 PIGKLADT
+251 PIGKLADL
-259 FDRRTVLVMTLLV
+259 FDRRTVLVMTLLL
-272 ACLAAMILPIMA
+272 ACLAAMVLPIMA
-284 NQGEMLTTIVCAV
+284 ARGEMVITIACAI

-337 GAIGPYTASLVMKQ
+337 GAIGPYTSSLVMAKM
-351 VGAEALF
+351 GADALF
-358 GYLIVASLVLVAFV
+358 GYLIVASLILMAFV

-387 EAFVV
+387 ESFVV

-407 YNSLDETGIAAET
+407 YNSLDETGVAAET
-420 VLLLAEENPDDV
+420 VLLLAEDNPDDV
-432 VEIAISV
+432 VEIAVSV
-439 ALNQPEE
+439 ALHQPEE

-452 ATAYHYPDSAE
+452 ATAYNYPDEAI
-463 ALAIALADELPHD
+463 ALAIALADELPHL
-476 KLDIITSVAGSAPQS
+476 KLDIITHVAGSAPQS
-491 GAALARYMCDL
+491 GAALARYMCNL

-508 DPQASFKALSRLTR
+508 DPQTSFTALSRFTL
-522 KLLDEAPLQAAEIA
+522 KLLEVAPQQAAAIA
-536 AIVSQEIADDM
+536 GIVSQEIADDM
-547 PELVAEIAV
+547 PELVAKIAV
-556 LAAEAAPDQRIEVAA
+556 LAAQAAPDQRIEIATAVTH
-571 AIIQEVPEASVEVA
+571 EVPEAGVEIA
-585 SGVAETIAASPDDEL
+585 AGVAQTIAASREEEL
-600 HSFLA
+600 HTFLA
-605 AEDDD
+605 AEEDE
-610 NYVGEGAELAIAVAL
+610 NYLGEGTELAIAL
-625 EAPNQALLEIATAVA
+625 GQQAPEQAFDIATVVA
-640 EALPEDAAQVA
+640 EILPEDAAQVA
-651 ESMAQADPEQASDIV
+651 EHIAQIDPEHASDLV
-666 DSISEAVP
+666 GSISDAVP
-674 EMADDVMY
+674 EMAVEVMY

-689 EQAEELLQEVLLDAE
+689 EQAEDLLQEVLSDAE
-704 ANESAT
+704 LTHPLDKNPS
-710 PEAGPRQ
+710 

>member
-1 MRALNQFLPLY
+1 
-12 LSCTLLLMGNGLLFI
+12 
-27 IIPMSMRLDGQD
+27 
-39 TDAIGLVMSL
+39 
-49 YFVGM
+49 
-54 LLGSLY
+54 
-60 GRHLISRVGHIRIFA
+60 
-75 ACASVATMCALL
+75 
-87 HSIWSVPLVW
+87 VW
-97 GVLRILI
+97 GVLRVLI

-141 GLALGQLMLNF
+141 GMALGQLMLNF

-186 EPESMPLKTLYHTSP
+186 EPESMPLKTLYRTSP

-219 MSSVYGADVGMDK
+219 MSSVYGADVGMTK
-232 SQIATF
+232 NQIATF

-251 PIGKLADT
+251 PIGKLADL
-259 FDRRTVLVMTLLV
+259 FDRRTVLVMTLLL
-272 ACLAAMILPIMA
+272 ACLAAMVLPIMA
-284 NQGEMLTTIVCAV
+284 VRGEMVITIACAV

-337 GAIGPYTASLVMKQ
+337 GAIGPYTSSLVMNQ
-351 VGAEALF
+351 MGAEALF
-358 GYLIVASLVLVAFV
+358 GYLIVASLILMAFV

-387 EAFVV
+387 ESFVV

-407 YNSLDETGIAAET
+407 YNSLDETGVAAET
-420 VLLLAEENPDDV
+420 VLLLAEDNPDDV
-432 VEIAISV
+432 VEIAVSV

-452 ATAYHYPDSAE
+452 ATAYNYPDEAI
-463 ALAIALADELPHD
+463 ALAIALADELPHL
-476 KLDIITSVAGSAPQS
+476 KLDIITHVAGSAPQS
-491 GAALARYMCDL
+491 GAALARYMCNL

-508 DPQASFKALSRLTR
+508 DPQTSFTALSRFTL
-522 KLLDEAPLQAAEIA
+522 KLLDVAPQQAAAIA
-536 AIVSQEIADDM
+536 AIVSQEIANDM
-547 PELVAEIAV
+547 PELVAKIAV
-556 LAAEAAPDQRIEVAA
+556 LAAQAAPDQRIEVATA
-571 AIIQEVPEASVEVA
+571 VTHEVPEAGVEIA
-585 SGVAETIAASPDDEL
+585 AGVAQTIAASREEEL
-600 HSFLA
+600 HTFLA
-605 AEDDD
+605 AEEDE
-610 NYVGEGAELAIAVAL
+610 NYLGEGTELAIAL
-625 EAPNQALLEIATAVA
+625 GQQAPEQAFDIATVVA
-640 EALPEDAAQVA
+640 EILPEDAAQVA
-651 ESMAQADPEQASDIV
+651 EHIAQIDPEHASELV
-666 DSISEAVP
+666 GSISDAVP
-674 EMADDVMY
+674 EMAVEVMY

-689 EQAEELLQEVLLDAE
+689 EQAEDLLQEVLSEAELSHPLDKD
-704 ANESAT
+704 S
-710 PEAGPRQ
+710 G

>member
-1 MRALNQFLPLY
+1 MKALNPFLPLF

-27 IIPMSMRLDGQD
+27 IIPTSMRLDGQD

-60 GRHLISRVGHIRIFA
+60 GKNLISRVGHIRIFA

-87 HSIWSVPLVW
+87 HSIWSVPVVW
-97 GVLRILI
+97 GLLRVLI

-120 ESSTSENR
+120 ESSTRENR
-128 ATVFGSYQFVTYF
+128 ATVLGSYQFVTYF

-186 EPESMPLKTLYHTSP
+186 ESESMPLKILYKTSP
-201 LGVVGIMISGICL
+201 LGVIGIMISGICL
-214 GAFYN
+214 GALYN
-219 MSSVYGADVGMDK
+219 MSSIYGADVGMTK

-251 PIGKLADT
+251 PVGKLADL
-259 FDRRTVLVMTLLV
+259 FDRRTVLVITLLV
-272 ACLAAMILPIMA
+272 ACFAAMVLPIMA
-284 NQGEMLTTIVCAV
+284 SQGEMAITIACAI

-323 VAASGKLILAYAAG
+323 VAASGKLILAYSTG
-337 GAIGPYTASLVMKQ
+337 GVIGPYTSSLVMKHM
-351 VGAEALF
+351 GAGALF
-358 GYLIVASLVLVAFV
+358 GYLIVACLVLITFV

-387 EAFVV
+387 ESFVM
-392 QGMTPMATEL
+392 QGMAPMATEL

-407 YNSLDETGIAAET
+407 YNSLDETSIAAET

-432 VEIAISV
+432 VEIALSI

-452 ATAYHYPDSAE
+452 ATAYNYPDDAVV
-463 ALAIALADELPHD
+463 LAITLANELPHL
-476 KLDIITSVAGSAPQS
+476 KLDIITNVAGSAPSS
-491 GAALARYMCDL
+491 GADLARYMCGL

-508 DPQASFKALSRLTR
+508 DPEVSFNALSRLTL

-536 AIVSQEIADDM
+536 AIVSHEIADDM
-547 PELVAEIAV
+547 PELVAQIAV
-556 LAAEAAPDQRIEVAA
+556 LAAQAAPDQRVEVATA
-571 AIIQEVPEASVEVA
+571 VTQEVPEASVEIA
-585 SGVAETIAASPDDEL
+585 AGVAETIASSPDEEL

-605 AEDDD
+605 GEENDD
-610 NYVGEGAELAIAVAL
+610 YLGEGAELAIAL
-625 EAPNQALLEIATAVA
+625 GQETPEQAFDIATAVA
-640 EALPEDAAQVA
+640 EILPEDAAQVA
-651 ESMAQADPEQASDIV
+651 ESIAQTDPENASELV
-666 DSISEAVP
+666 DSISEVAP

-689 EQAEELLQEVLLDAE
+689 EQAEEILQDVLMDAE
-704 ANESAT
+704 ANEQT
-710 PEAGPRQ
+710 DRQVS

>member
-1 MRALNQFLPLY
+1 
-12 LSCTLLLMGNGLLFI
+12 MGNGLLFI

-97 GVLRILI
+97 GLLRVLI

-186 EPESMPLKTLYHTSP
+186 EPEPMPLNTLYKTSP

-214 GAFYN
+214 GALYN
-219 MSSVYGADVGMDK
+219 MSSVYGADVGMTK

-251 PIGKLADT
+251 PIGKLADI

-272 ACLAAMILPIMA
+272 ACLSAMILPIMA
-284 NQGEMLTTIVCAV
+284 TRGELAITIACAV

-323 VAASGKLILAYAAG
+323 VAASGKLILAYATG
-337 GAIGPYTASLVMKQ
+337 GAIGPYTASLVMKHM
-351 VGAEALF
+351 GADALF
-358 GYLIVASLVLVAFV
+358 GYLIVASLILIAFV
-372 MYRMSIRSAVPDALQ
+372 MYRMTIRSAVPDALQ
-387 EAFVV
+387 ESFVV

-407 YNSLDETGIAAET
+407 YNSLNETGVAAET
-420 VLLLAEENPDDV
+420 VLLLAEENPKDV
-432 VEIAISV
+432 VEIAVSV

-452 ATAYHYPDSAE
+452 AAAYNYPDNAE
-463 ALAIALADELPHD
+463 ALAIALADELPHF

-491 GAALARYMCDL
+491 SAALARYMCDL

-508 DPQASFKALSRLTR
+508 EPQASFNALSQLTR
-522 KLLDEAPLQAAEIA
+522 KLLDEAPQQATEIA

-556 LAAEAAPDQRIEVAA
+556 LAAEAAPDQRVEVAA
-571 AIIQEVPEASVEVA
+571 AVIQEVPEASVEVA
-585 SGVAETIAASPDDEL
+585 AGVAEAIAASPDDEL

-605 AEDDD
+605 GEGDED
-610 NYVGEGAELAIAVAL
+610 YVGEGAELAMAVAH
-625 EAPNQALLEIATAVA
+625 EAPDQALLDIATAVA
-640 EALPEDAAQVA
+640 EALPDDAAQVA
-651 ESMAQADPEQASDIV
+651 ESIAQTDPEQASDIV

-674 EMADDVMY
+674 DMADDVMY

-689 EQAEELLQEVLLDAE
+689 DQAEELLQEVLLDAE
-704 ANESAT
+704 SNDLST
-710 PEAGPRQ
+710 DNSHSSVS

>member
-1 MRALNQFLPLY
+1 
-12 LSCTLLLMGNGLLFI
+12 MGNGLLFI

-75 ACASVATMCALL
+75 ACASVATLCALL

-97 GVLRILI
+97 GVLRVLI

-186 EPESMPLKTLYHTSP
+186 EPESMPLKTLYRTSP

-219 MSSVYGADVGMDK
+219 MSSVYGADVGMTK

-251 PIGKLADT
+251 PVGKLADI

-272 ACLAAMILPIMA
+272 ACLAAMVLPIMA
-284 NQGEMLTTIVCAV
+284 VQGEMIITIACAV

-313 AFDRLKPTEM
+313 AFDRLKPSEM
-323 VAASGKLILAYAAG
+323 VAASGKLILAYATG
-337 GAIGPYTASLVMKQ
+337 GAIGPYTSSIVMKQ
-351 VGAEALF
+351 MGADALF
-358 GYLIVASLVLVAFV
+358 GYLIVASLILVAFV

-387 EAFVV
+387 ESFVV

-407 YNSLDETGIAAET
+407 YNSLDETSVAAET
-420 VLLLAEENPDDV
+420 VLLLAEENPNDV
-432 VEIAISV
+432 VEIAVSI

-452 ATAYHYPDSAE
+452 VTAYHYPDE
-463 ALAIALADELPHD
+463 AVSLATTLANELPHL
-476 KLDIITSVAGSAPQS
+476 KLDIITNVAGSAPQS
-491 GAALARYMCDL
+491 GAALARYMCGL

-508 DPQASFKALSRLTR
+508 DPQASFDALSRLTL
-522 KLLDEAPLQAAEIA
+522 KLLEEAPQQAAEIA
-536 AIVSQEIADDM
+536 GIVSHEIADDM
-547 PELVAEIAV
+547 PELVAKIAV
-556 LAAEAAPDQRIEVAA
+556 LAAQAAPDQRVEVATA
-571 AIIQEVPEASVEVA
+571 VTQEVPEASVEVA
-585 SGVAETIAASPDDEL
+585 TGVAETIAASPDEEL
-600 HSFLA
+600 HIFLA
-605 AEDDD
+605 SEEDED
-610 NYVGEGAELAIAVAL
+610 YLGEGTELAIAL
-625 EAPNQALLEIATAVA
+625 GQEAPEQAFDIATAVA
-640 EALPEDAAQVA
+640 EVLPEDAAQVA
-651 ESMAQADPEQASDIV
+651 ESIAQTDPQHASDLV
-666 DSISEAVP
+666 GSISEVAP

-689 EQAEELLQEVLLDAE
+689 EQAEELLQEVLLEAE
-704 ANESAT
+704 NNFEST
-710 PEAGPRQ
+710 RQPS

>member
-1 MRALNQFLPLY
+1 
-12 LSCTLLLMGNGLLFI
+12 MGNGLLFI

-75 ACASVATMCALL
+75 ACASVATLCALL

-97 GVLRILI
+97 GVLRVLI

-186 EPESMPLKTLYHTSP
+186 EPESMPLKTLYRTSP

-219 MSSVYGADVGMDK
+219 MSSVYGADVGMTK

-251 PIGKLADT
+251 PVGKLADI

-284 NQGEMLTTIVCAV
+284 AQGEMIITIACAV

-313 AFDRLKPTEM
+313 AFDRLKPSEM
-323 VAASGKLILAYAAG
+323 VAASGKLILAYATG
-337 GAIGPYTASLVMKQ
+337 GAIGPYTSSIVMKQ
-351 VGAEALF
+351 MGADALF
-358 GYLIVASLVLVAFV
+358 GYLIVASLILVAFV

-387 EAFVV
+387 ESFVV

-407 YNSLDETGIAAET
+407 YNSLDETSVAAET
-420 VLLLAEENPDDV
+420 VLLLAEENPNDV
-432 VEIAISV
+432 VEIAVSI

-452 ATAYHYPDSAE
+452 VTAYHYPNE
-463 ALAIALADELPHD
+463 AVSLATTLANELPHL
-476 KLDIITSVAGSAPQS
+476 KLDIITNVAGSAPQS
-491 GAALARYMCDL
+491 GAALARYMCGL

-508 DPQASFKALSRLTR
+508 DPQASFDALSRLTL
-522 KLLDEAPLQAAEIA
+522 KLLEEAPQQAAEIA
-536 AIVSQEIADDM
+536 GIVSHEIADDM
-547 PELVAEIAV
+547 PELVAKIAV
-556 LAAEAAPDQRIEVAA
+556 LAAQAAPDQRVEVATA
-571 AIIQEVPEASVEVA
+571 VTQEVPEASVEVA
-585 SGVAETIAASPDDEL
+585 TGVAETIAASPDEEL
-600 HSFLA
+600 HIFLA
-605 AEDDD
+605 SEEDED
-610 NYVGEGAELAIAVAL
+610 YLGEGTELAIAL
-625 EAPNQALLEIATAVA
+625 GQEAPEQAFDIATAVA
-640 EALPEDAAQVA
+640 EVLPEDAAQVA
-651 ESMAQADPEQASDIV
+651 ESIAQTDPQHASDLV
-666 DSISEAVP
+666 GSISEVAP

-689 EQAEELLQEVLLDAE
+689 EQAEELLQEVLLEAE
-704 ANESAT
+704 NNFEST
-710 PEAGPRQ
+710 RQPS

>member
-1 MRALNQFLPLY
+1 MKALNPFLPLF

-54 LLGSLY
+54 LLGSMY
-60 GRHLISRVGHIRIFA
+60 GKNLISRVGHIRIFA

-87 HSIWSVPLVW
+87 HSIWSVPVVW
-97 GVLRILI
+97 GVLRVLM

-120 ESSTSENR
+120 ESSTRENR
-128 ATVFGSYQFVTYF
+128 ATVLGSYQFVTYF

-186 EPESMPLKTLYHTSP
+186 ESESMPLKDLYKKSP
-201 LGVVGIMISGICL
+201 LGVIGIMISGICL

-219 MSSVYGADVGMDK
+219 MSSVYGADVGMTK

-251 PIGKLADT
+251 PVGKLADL
-259 FDRRTVLVMTLLV
+259 FDRRTVLVITLLV
-272 ACLAAMILPIMA
+272 ACFAAMVLPIMA
-284 NQGEMLTTIVCAV
+284 SQGEMAITIACAI

-323 VAASGKLILAYAAG
+323 VAASGKLILAYATG
-337 GAIGPYTASLVMKQ
+337 GVIGPYTSSLVMKHM
-351 VGAEALF
+351 GEGALF
-358 GYLIVASLVLVAFV
+358 GYLIGACLVLISFV
-372 MYRMSIRSAVPDALQ
+372 MYRMSIRQAVPDALQ
-387 EAFVV
+387 ESFVM
-392 QGMTPMATEL
+392 QGMAPMATEL

-407 YNSLDETGIAAET
+407 YNSLDETSIAAET
-420 VLLLAEENPDDV
+420 VLLLAEENPEDV
-432 VEIAISV
+432 VEIALNI

-452 ATAYHYPDSAE
+452 ATAYNYPDDAV
-463 ALAIALADELPHD
+463 ALAIALANELPHL
-476 KLDIITSVAGSAPQS
+476 KLDIITNVAGSAPLA
-491 GAALARYMCDL
+491 GADLARYMCGL

-508 DPQASFKALSRLTR
+508 DPTASFNALSRLTL

-536 AIVSQEIADDM
+536 AIVSHEIADDM
-547 PELVAEIAV
+547 PELVATIAV
-556 LAAEAAPDQRIEVAA
+556 LAAQAAPDQRVEVATA
-571 AIIQEVPEASVEVA
+571 VTQEVPEASVEIA
-585 SGVAETIAASPDDEL
+585 AGVAETIAASPDEEL

-605 AEDDD
+605 GEENDD
-610 NYVGEGAELAIAVAL
+610 YLGEGAQLAIAL
-625 EAPNQALLEIATAVA
+625 GQETPEQAFDIATAVA
-640 EALPEDAAQVA
+640 EMLPEDAVQVA
-651 ESMAQADPEQASDIV
+651 ESIAQTDPENASDLV
-666 DSISEAVP
+666 DSISEVAP

-689 EQAEELLQEVLLDAE
+689 DQAEELLQEVLMDVE
-704 ANESAT
+704 ANEDTA
-710 PEAGPRQ
+710 RQAS

>member
-1 MRALNQFLPLY
+1 
-12 LSCTLLLMGNGLLFI
+12 
-27 IIPMSMRLDGQD
+27 
-39 TDAIGLVMSL
+39 
-49 YFVGM
+49 
-54 LLGSLY
+54 
-60 GRHLISRVGHIRIFA
+60 
-75 ACASVATMCALL
+75 
-87 HSIWSVPLVW
+87 
-97 GVLRILI
+97 
-104 GFTNATFFM
+104 M

-177 SRSGGPRIN
+177 SRSGGPRFI
-186 EPESMPLKTLYHTSP
+186 EPEPMPLKVLYRTSP

-219 MSSVYGADVGMDK
+219 MSSVYGADVGMTK

-251 PIGKLADT
+251 PVGKLADI

-284 NQGEMLTTIVCAV
+284 AQGEMIITIACAV

-313 AFDRLKPTEM
+313 AFDRLKPSEM
-323 VAASGKLILAYAAG
+323 VAASGKLILAYATG
-337 GAIGPYTASLVMKQ
+337 GAIGPYTSSIVMKQ
-351 VGAEALF
+351 MGADALF
-358 GYLIVASLVLVAFV
+358 GYLIVASLILVAFV

-387 EAFVV
+387 ESFVV

-407 YNSLDETGIAAET
+407 YNSLDETSVAAET
-420 VLLLAEENPDDV
+420 VLLLAEENPEDV
-432 VEIAISV
+432 VEIAVSV

-452 ATAYHYPDSAE
+452 ATAYHYPDQAE
-463 ALAIALADELPHD
+463 ALAIALANELPHL
-476 KLDIITSVAGSAPQS
+476 KLDIITNVAGSAPLS

-508 DPQASFKALSRLTR
+508 DPQASFDALSRLTL
-522 KLLDEAPLQAAEIA
+522 KLLEEAPQQAAEIA
-536 AIVSQEIADDM
+536 GIVSHEIADDM
-547 PELVAEIAV
+547 PELVAKIAV
-556 LAAEAAPDQRIEVAA
+556 LAAQAAPDQRVEIATSVT
-571 AIIQEVPEASVEVA
+571 QEVPDASVEIA
-585 SGVAETIAASPDDEL
+585 TGVAETIAASPDEEL
-600 HSFLA
+600 HIFLA
-605 AEDDD
+605 SEEDED
-610 NYVGEGAELAIAVAL
+610 YLGEGTELAIAL
-625 EAPNQALLEIATAVA
+625 GQEAPEQAFDIATAVA
-640 EALPEDAAQVA
+640 EVLPEDAAQVA
-651 ESMAQADPEQASDIV
+651 ESIAQTDPQHASDLV
-666 DSISEAVP
+666 GSISEVAP

-689 EQAEELLQEVLLDAE
+689 EQAEELLQEVLLEAE
-704 ANESAT
+704 NNFEST
-710 PEAGPRQ
+710 RQPS

>member
-1 MRALNQFLPLY
+1 VKALNQLLPLY

-75 ACASVATMCALL
+75 ACASVATLCALL

-97 GVLRILI
+97 GVLRVLI

-186 EPESMPLKTLYHTSP
+186 EPESMPLKTLYRTSP

-219 MSSVYGADVGMDK
+219 MSSVYGADAGMTK

-251 PIGKLADT
+251 PVGKLADI

-272 ACLAAMILPIMA
+272 ACLAAMVLPIMA
-284 NQGEMLTTIVCAV
+284 AQGEMIITIACAV

-313 AFDRLKPTEM
+313 AFDRLKPSEM
-323 VAASGKLILAYAAG
+323 VAASGKLILAYATG
-337 GAIGPYTASLVMKQ
+337 GAIGPYTSSLVMKQ
-351 VGAEALF
+351 MGADALF
-358 GYLIVASLVLVAFV
+358 GYLIVASLILVAFV

-387 EAFVV
+387 ESFVV

-407 YNSLDETGIAAET
+407 YNSLDETSVAAET
-420 VLLLAEENPDDV
+420 VLLLAEENPNDV
-432 VEIAISV
+432 VEIAVSI

-452 ATAYHYPDSAE
+452 VTAYHYPDE
-463 ALAIALADELPHD
+463 AVSLAITLANELPHL
-476 KLDIITSVAGSAPQS
+476 KLDIITNVAGSAPQS
-491 GAALARYMCDL
+491 GAVLARYMCGL

-508 DPQASFKALSRLTR
+508 DPQASFDALSRLTL
-522 KLLDEAPLQAAEIA
+522 KLLEEAPQQAAEIA
-536 AIVSQEIADDM
+536 GIVSHEIADDM
-547 PELVAEIAV
+547 PELVAKIAV
-556 LAAEAAPDQRIEVAA
+556 LAAQAAPDQRVEVATA
-571 AIIQEVPEASVEVA
+571 VTQEVPEASVEVA
-585 SGVAETIAASPDDEL
+585 TGIAETIAASPDEEL
-600 HSFLA
+600 HIFLA
-605 AEDDD
+605 SEEDED
-610 NYVGEGAELAIAVAL
+610 YLGEGTELAIAL
-625 EAPNQALLEIATAVA
+625 GQEAPEQAFDIATAVA
-640 EALPEDAAQVA
+640 EVLPEDAAQVA
-651 ESMAQADPEQASDIV
+651 ESIAQTDPEHASDLV
-666 DSISEAVP
+666 GSISEVAP

-689 EQAEELLQEVLLDAE
+689 EQAEELLQEVLLEAE
-704 ANESAT
+704 NNFEST
-710 PEAGPRQ
+710 RQLS

>member
-1 MRALNQFLPLY
+1 
-12 LSCTLLLMGNGLLFI
+12 MGNGLLFI

-75 ACASVATMCALL
+75 ACASVATLCALL

-97 GVLRILI
+97 GVLRVLI

-186 EPESMPLKTLYHTSP
+186 EPESMPLKTLYRTSP

-219 MSSVYGADVGMDK
+219 MSSVYGADVGMTK

-251 PIGKLADT
+251 PVGKLAAI

-272 ACLAAMILPIMA
+272 ACLAAMVLPIMA
-284 NQGEMLTTIVCAV
+284 TQGEMIITIACAV

-313 AFDRLKPTEM
+313 AFDRLKPSEM
-323 VAASGKLILAYAAG
+323 VAASGKLILAYATG
-337 GAIGPYTASLVMKQ
+337 GAIGPYTSSLVMKQ
-351 VGAEALF
+351 VGADALF
-358 GYLIVASLVLVAFV
+358 GYLIVASLILVAFV

-387 EAFVV
+387 ESFVV

-407 YNSLDETGIAAET
+407 YNSLDETSVAAET
-420 VLLLAEENPDDV
+420 VLLLAEENPNDV
-432 VEIAISV
+432 VEIAVSI

-452 ATAYHYPDSAE
+452 VTAYHYPDE
-463 ALAIALADELPHD
+463 AVSLAITLANELPHL
-476 KLDIITSVAGSAPQS
+476 KLDIITNVAGSAPQS
-491 GAALARYMCDL
+491 GAALARYMCGL

-508 DPQASFKALSRLTR
+508 DPQASFDALSRLTL
-522 KLLDEAPLQAAEIA
+522 KLLEEAPQQAAEIA
-536 AIVSQEIADDM
+536 GIVSHEIADDM
-547 PELVAEIAV
+547 PELVAKIAV
-556 LAAEAAPDQRIEVAA
+556 LAAQAAPDQRVEVATA
-571 AIIQEVPEASVEVA
+571 VTQEVPEASVEVA
-585 SGVAETIAASPDDEL
+585 TGVAETIAASPDEEL
-600 HSFLA
+600 HIFLA
-605 AEDDD
+605 SEEDED
-610 NYVGEGAELAIAVAL
+610 YLGEGTELAIAL
-625 EAPNQALLEIATAVA
+625 GQEAPEQAFDIATAVA
-640 EALPEDAAQVA
+640 EVLPEDAAQVA
-651 ESMAQADPEQASDIV
+651 ESIAQTDPEHASDLV
-666 DSISEAVP
+666 GSISEVAP

-689 EQAEELLQEVLLDAE
+689 EQAEELLQEVLLEAE
-704 ANESAT
+704 NNFEST
-710 PEAGPRQ
+710 RQLS

>member
-1 MRALNQFLPLY
+1 
-12 LSCTLLLMGNGLLFI
+12 MGNGLLFI

-75 ACASVATMCALL
+75 ACASVATLCALL

-97 GVLRILI
+97 GVLRVLI

-186 EPESMPLKTLYHTSP
+186 EPESMPLKTLYRTSP

-219 MSSVYGADVGMDK
+219 MSSVYGADVGMTK

-251 PIGKLADT
+251 PVGKLADI

-272 ACLAAMILPIMA
+272 ACLAAMVLPIMA
-284 NQGEMLTTIVCAV
+284 AQGEMIITIACAV

-313 AFDRLKPTEM
+313 AFDRLKPSEM
-323 VAASGKLILAYAAG
+323 VAASGKLILAYATG
-337 GAIGPYTASLVMKQ
+337 GAIGPYTSSLVMKQ
-351 VGAEALF
+351 MGADALF
-358 GYLIVASLVLVAFV
+358 GYLIVASLILVAFV
-372 MYRMSIRSAVPDALQ
+372 MYRMSIRSAVPNALQ
-387 EAFVV
+387 ESFVV

-407 YNSLDETGIAAET
+407 YNSLDETSVAAET
-420 VLLLAEENPDDV
+420 VLLLAEENPNDV
-432 VEIAISV
+432 VEIAVSI

-452 ATAYHYPDSAE
+452 VTAYHYPDE
-463 ALAIALADELPHD
+463 AVSLAITLANELPHL
-476 KLDIITSVAGSAPQS
+476 KLDIITNVAGSAPQS
-491 GAALARYMCDL
+491 GAALARYMCGL

-508 DPQASFKALSRLTR
+508 DPQASFDALSRLTL
-522 KLLDEAPLQAAEIA
+522 KLLEEAPQQAAEIA
-536 AIVSQEIADDM
+536 GIVSHEIADDM
-547 PELVAEIAV
+547 PELVAKIAV
-556 LAAEAAPDQRIEVAA
+556 LAAQAAPDQRVEVATA
-571 AIIQEVPEASVEVA
+571 VTQEVPEASVEVA
-585 SGVAETIAASPDDEL
+585 TGVAETIAASPDEEL
-600 HSFLA
+600 HIFLA
-605 AEDDD
+605 SEEDED
-610 NYVGEGAELAIAVAL
+610 YLGEGTELAIAL
-625 EAPNQALLEIATAVA
+625 GQEAPEQAFDIATAVA
-640 EALPEDAAQVA
+640 EVLPEDAAQVA
-651 ESMAQADPEQASDIV
+651 ESIAQTDPEHASDLV
-666 DSISEAVP
+666 GSISEVAP

-689 EQAEELLQEVLLDAE
+689 EQAEELLQEVLLEAE
-704 ANESAT
+704 NNFEST
-710 PEAGPRQ
+710 RQLS

>member
-1 MRALNQFLPLY
+1 MKALNQLLPLY

-75 ACASVATMCALL
+75 ACASVATLCALL

-97 GVLRILI
+97 GVLRVLI

-186 EPESMPLKTLYHTSP
+186 EPESMPLKTLYRTSP

-219 MSSVYGADVGMDK
+219 MSSVYGADVGMTK

-251 PIGKLADT
+251 PVGKLADI

-284 NQGEMLTTIVCAV
+284 AQGEMIITIACAV

-313 AFDRLKPTEM
+313 AFDRLKPSEM
-323 VAASGKLILAYAAG
+323 VAASGKLILAYATG
-337 GAIGPYTASLVMKQ
+337 GAIGPYTSSIVMKQ
-351 VGAEALF
+351 MGADALF
-358 GYLIVASLVLVAFV
+358 GYLIVASLILVAFV

-387 EAFVV
+387 ELFVV

-407 YNSLDETGIAAET
+407 YNSLDETSVAAET
-420 VLLLAEENPDDV
+420 VLLLAEENPNDV
-432 VEIAISV
+432 VEIAVSI

-452 ATAYHYPDSAE
+452 VTAYHYPDE
-463 ALAIALADELPHD
+463 AVSLATTLANELPHL
-476 KLDIITSVAGSAPQS
+476 KLDIITNVAGSAPQS
-491 GAALARYMCDL
+491 GAALARYMCGL

-508 DPQASFKALSRLTR
+508 DPQASFDALSRLTL
-522 KLLDEAPLQAAEIA
+522 KLLEEAPQQAAEIA
-536 AIVSQEIADDM
+536 GIVSHEIADDM
-547 PELVAEIAV
+547 PELVAKIAV
-556 LAAEAAPDQRIEVAA
+556 LAAQAAPDQRVEVATA
-571 AIIQEVPEASVEVA
+571 VTQEVPEASVEVA
-585 SGVAETIAASPDDEL
+585 TGVAETIAASPDEEL
-600 HSFLA
+600 HIFLA
-605 AEDDD
+605 SEEDED
-610 NYVGEGAELAIAVAL
+610 YLGEGTELAIAL
-625 EAPNQALLEIATAVA
+625 GQEAPEQAFDIATAVA
-640 EALPEDAAQVA
+640 EVLPEDAAQVA
-651 ESMAQADPEQASDIV
+651 ESIAQTDPQHASDLV
-666 DSISEAVP
+666 GSISEVAP

-689 EQAEELLQEVLLDAE
+689 EQAEELLQEVLLEAE
-704 ANESAT
+704 NNFEST
-710 PEAGPRQ
+710 RQPS

>member
-1 MRALNQFLPLY
+1 MKALNQLLPLY

-75 ACASVATMCALL
+75 ACASVATLCALL

-97 GVLRILI
+97 GVLRVLI

-186 EPESMPLKTLYHTSP
+186 EPESMPLKTLYRTSP

-219 MSSVYGADVGMDK
+219 MSSVYGADVGMTK

-251 PIGKLADT
+251 PVGKLADI

-272 ACLAAMILPIMA
+272 ACLAAMVLPIMA
-284 NQGEMLTTIVCAV
+284 AQGEMIITIACAV

-313 AFDRLKPTEM
+313 AFDRLKPSEM
-323 VAASGKLILAYAAG
+323 VAASGKLILAYATG
-337 GAIGPYTASLVMKQ
+337 GAIGPYTSSIVMKQ
-351 VGAEALF
+351 MGADALF
-358 GYLIVASLVLVAFV
+358 GYLIVASLILVAFV

-387 EAFVV
+387 ESFVV

-407 YNSLDETGIAAET
+407 YNSLDETSVAAET
-420 VLLLAEENPDDV
+420 VLLLAEENPNDV
-432 VEIAISV
+432 VEIAVSI

-452 ATAYHYPDSAE
+452 VTAYHYPNE
-463 ALAIALADELPHD
+463 AVPLATTLANELPHL
-476 KLDIITSVAGSAPQS
+476 KLDIITNVAGSAPQS
-491 GAALARYMCDL
+491 GAALARYMCGL

-508 DPQASFKALSRLTR
+508 DPQASFDALSRLTL
-522 KLLDEAPLQAAEIA
+522 KLLEEAPQQAAEIA
-536 AIVSQEIADDM
+536 GIVSHEIADDM
-547 PELVAEIAV
+547 PELVAKIAV
-556 LAAEAAPDQRIEVAA
+556 LAAQAAPDQRVEVATA
-571 AIIQEVPEASVEVA
+571 VTQEVPEASVEVA
-585 SGVAETIAASPDDEL
+585 TGVAETIAASPDEEL
-600 HSFLA
+600 HIFLA
-605 AEDDD
+605 SEEDED
-610 NYVGEGAELAIAVAL
+610 YLGEGTELAIAL
-625 EAPNQALLEIATAVA
+625 GQEAPEQAFDIATAVA
-640 EALPEDAAQVA
+640 EVLPEDAAQVA
-651 ESMAQADPEQASDIV
+651 ESIAQTDPQHASDLV
-666 DSISEAVP
+666 GSISEVAP

-689 EQAEELLQEVLLDAE
+689 EQAEELLQEVLLEAE
-704 ANESAT
+704 NNFEST
-710 PEAGPRQ
+710 RQPS

>member
-1 MRALNQFLPLY
+1 MKALNQLLPLY

-60 GRHLISRVGHIRIFA
+60 GRHLISHVGHIRIFA
-75 ACASVATMCALL
+75 ACASVATLCALL

-97 GVLRILI
+97 GVLRVLI

-186 EPESMPLKTLYHTSP
+186 EPESMPLKTLYRTSP

-219 MSSVYGADVGMDK
+219 MSSVYGADVGMTK

-251 PIGKLADT
+251 PVGKLADI

-272 ACLAAMILPIMA
+272 ACLAAMVLPIMA
-284 NQGEMLTTIVCAV
+284 AQGEMIITIACAV

-313 AFDRLKPTEM
+313 AFDRLKPSEM
-323 VAASGKLILAYAAG
+323 VAASGKLILAYATG
-337 GAIGPYTASLVMKQ
+337 GAIGPYTSSLVMKQ
-351 VGAEALF
+351 MGADALF
-358 GYLIVASLVLVAFV
+358 GYLIVASLILVAFV

-387 EAFVV
+387 ESFVV

-407 YNSLDETGIAAET
+407 YNSLDETSVAAET
-420 VLLLAEENPDDV
+420 VLLLAEENPNDV
-432 VEIAISV
+432 VEIAVSI

-452 ATAYHYPDSAE
+452 VTAYNYPNE
-463 ALAIALADELPHD
+463 AVSLAITLANELPHL
-476 KLDIITSVAGSAPQS
+476 KLDIITNVAGSAPQS
-491 GAALARYMCDL
+491 GAALARYMCGL

-508 DPQASFKALSRLTR
+508 DPQASFDALSRLTL
-522 KLLDEAPLQAAEIA
+522 KLLEEAPQQAAEIA
-536 AIVSQEIADDM
+536 GIVSHEIADDM
-547 PELVAEIAV
+547 PELVAKIAV
-556 LAAEAAPDQRIEVAA
+556 LAAQAAPDQRVEVATA
-571 AIIQEVPEASVEVA
+571 VTQEVPEASVEVA
-585 SGVAETIAASPDDEL
+585 TGVAETIAASPDEEL
-600 HSFLA
+600 HIFLA
-605 AEDDD
+605 SEEDED
-610 NYVGEGAELAIAVAL
+610 YLGEGTELAIAL
-625 EAPNQALLEIATAVA
+625 GQEAPEQAFDIATAVA
-640 EALPEDAAQVA
+640 EVLPEDAAQVA
-651 ESMAQADPEQASDIV
+651 ESIAQTDPEHASDLV
-666 DSISEAVP
+666 GSISEVAP

-689 EQAEELLQEVLLDAE
+689 EQAEELLQEVLLEAE
-704 ANESAT
+704 NNFEST
-710 PEAGPRQ
+710 RHLS

>member
-1 MRALNQFLPLY
+1 MKALNQLLPLY

-75 ACASVATMCALL
+75 ACASVATLCALL

-97 GVLRILI
+97 GVLRVLI

-186 EPESMPLKTLYHTSP
+186 EPESMPLKTLYRTSP

-219 MSSVYGADVGMDK
+219 MSSVYGADVGMTK

-251 PIGKLADT
+251 PVGKLADI

-272 ACLAAMILPIMA
+272 ACLAAMVLPIMA
-284 NQGEMLTTIVCAV
+284 AQGEMIITIACAV

-313 AFDRLKPTEM
+313 AFDRLKPSEM
-323 VAASGKLILAYAAG
+323 VAASGKLILAYATG
-337 GAIGPYTASLVMKQ
+337 GAIGPYTSSIVMKQ
-351 VGAEALF
+351 MGADALF
-358 GYLIVASLVLVAFV
+358 GYLIVASLILVAFV

-387 EAFVV
+387 ESFVV

-407 YNSLDETGIAAET
+407 YNSLDETSVAAET
-420 VLLLAEENPDDV
+420 VLLLAEENPNDV
-432 VEIAISV
+432 VEIAVSI

-452 ATAYHYPDSAE
+452 VTAYHYPNE
-463 ALAIALADELPHD
+463 AVSLATTLANELPHL
-476 KLDIITSVAGSAPQS
+476 KLDIITNVAGSAPQS
-491 GAALARYMCDL
+491 GAALARYMCGL

-508 DPQASFKALSRLTR
+508 DPQASFDALSRLTL
-522 KLLDEAPLQAAEIA
+522 KLLEEAPQQAAEIA
-536 AIVSQEIADDM
+536 GIVSHEIADDM
-547 PELVAEIAV
+547 PELVAKIAV
-556 LAAEAAPDQRIEVAA
+556 LAAQAAPDQRVEVATA
-571 AIIQEVPEASVEVA
+571 VTQEVPEASVEVA
-585 SGVAETIAASPDDEL
+585 TGVAETIAASPDEEL
-600 HSFLA
+600 HIFLA
-605 AEDDD
+605 SEEDED
-610 NYVGEGAELAIAVAL
+610 YLGEGTELAIAL
-625 EAPNQALLEIATAVA
+625 GQEAPEQAFDIATAVA
-640 EALPEDAAQVA
+640 EVLPEDAAQVA
-651 ESMAQADPEQASDIV
+651 ESIAQTDPQHASDLV
-666 DSISEAVP
+666 GSISEVAP

-689 EQAEELLQEVLLDAE
+689 EQAEELLQEVLLEAE
-704 ANESAT
+704 NNFEST
-710 PEAGPRQ
+710 RQPS